1 MAQDGHVFRKG
12 NSWFLRYRDDVIEN
26 GQVRRKQ
33 QCKRLAPFCDKY
45 RTERDLQGLRDETL
59 APINSGKVRPESTL
73 TVAGFG
79 EDHWLPWVRE
89 NCKPSTVAGYETV
102 WRIYLAL
109 YLQKIT
115 LREFRTADAA
125 SLFVEIHR
133 QHKVGRSTLQHCK
146 RRLSGLF
153 TVARNQGA
161 LDSPNP
167 VQGAMIPK
175 KAAPM
180 AKTHAATPDEV
191 MAILDTLEKANEWKA
206 RAAVGLMFFA
216 GLRPG
221 EARGARW
228 EDYDGKRLLVTQS
241 VWHTHTTSPKTADAA
256 SPVPVIETLAEI
268 LAKVREVD
276 GKPVSGPILRGPS
289 GKPLNLDNLSKR
301 TIVPTLHHCSVCHES
316 EAEHEEAEHEFQ
328 LDEASPQWHGWYS
341 LRRGV
346 ATTLAGLT
354 RDGMASK
361 GLLRH
366 TNLATTTRHYVKD
379 VPENTLSAMNQL
391 ESLFNK
397 CSTGSPVRPN

>member
-1 MAQDGHVFRKG
+1 MAQKGYIFKKDG
-12 NSWFLRYRDDVIEN
+12 SWFLRYRDDVIE
-26 GQVRRKQ
+26 GGGVRRKQ
-33 QCKRLAPFCDKY
+33 LCKRLAAVCDQY
-45 RTERDLQGLRDETL
+45 RTEKDLQGLRDETL
-59 APINSGKVRPESTL
+59 APINSGKVRPESTMS
-73 TVAGFG
+73 VADFA

-102 WRIYLAL
+102 WRIYLAP

-115 LREFRTADAA
+115 LRDFRTADAA
-125 SLFVEIHR
+125 NLFVEIHR
-133 QHKVGRSTLQHCK
+133 RHKVGRTTLQHCK

-153 TVARNQGA
+153 TLARNQGA

-167 VQGAMIPK
+167 IQGAMIPR
-175 KAAPM
+175 KAAATP
-180 AKTHAATPDEV
+180 KTYAATPDEV
-191 MAILDTLEKANEWKA
+191 MAILDTLEKANEWEA

-228 EDYDGKRLLVTQS
+228 EDYDGKRLIVTQS

-268 LAKVREVD
+268 LAKVREMD
-276 GKPVSGPILRGPS
+276 GNPASGPILRGPS

-301 TIVPTLHHCSVCHES
+301 TIVPTLRRCKVCHES
-316 EAEHEEAEHEFQ
+316 EARHENASHDFK
-328 LDEASPQWHGWYS
+328 LDETSPQWHGWYS

-354 RDGMASK
+354 HNGMASK

-391 ESLFNK
+391 ETLFNE
-397 CSTGSPVRPN
+397 CATRSTVRPN